1 MYKKV
6 FISCSSKDAKV
17 ASSICHALE
26 GRGHGC
32 WISSRDVTPGE
43 NYQGAI
49 VRAITDAGAMVMV
62 FSTNANNSE
71 EIKKELALASQSNL
85 IVIPVR
91 AEDVL
96 PSEDFRYELATRQWI
111 DLFDDW
117 EQAIET
123 LGRKVDGVIPRTV
136 EPWMCAMEMMEA
148 HKPTPSPFAP
158 KPGKPDK
165 PRDSNPLPKIVIGTL
180 ALLALTV
187 MAGGAWLMRP
197 PPPAVPQGMMM
208 MREADMHP
216 PPGMDPARLETD
228 LWDAVKDSGNDAAL
242 NSYLAKFPDGI
253 FAAAA
258 RARIETL
265 NSKGAAP
272 AAAPTAAR
280 VKTASAAP
288 PVNAAIKPAA
298 PAPLSHDHAMAM
310 AMPASSSGSSSA
322 DGNLNGAVQ
331 MAVSMARSSET
342 RAREMAQSGEQAFK
356 LAQTG
361 TAGYGTQ
368 AVHEG
373 VQWSGRLAD
382 LNTGAPAVVT
392 YANGAR
398 YAGGTRGGHRNGVGV
413 FTGTPSMA
421 FHERVG
427 EFAADQMS
435 GYGVVYRNDGRVR
448 AGQWKSGVAEG
459 YGAVYDTKGKLV
471 EQGLFSGDKLLT
483 PLGGN

>member
-1 MYKKV
+1 MQKKV
-6 FISCSSKDAKV
+6 FISCSSKDARI

-26 GRGHGC
+26 TRGQTC

-62 FSTNANNSE
+62 FSTNADNSE

-123 LGRKVDGVIPRTV
+123 LGRKIDGVIPRAV
-136 EPWMCAMEMMEA
+136 EPWMCAKEMMQTP
-148 HKPTPSPFAP
+148 HKATPSPFEA
-158 KPGKPDK
+158 KPGVPQPKPDK
-165 PRDSNPLPKIVIGTL
+165 NPLPLIVMGTMGVL
-180 ALLALTV
+180 ALAV
-187 MAGGAWLMRP
+187 VAGGAWLMRAP
-197 PPPAVPQGMMM
+197 PHPDVPAGMM
-208 MREADMHP
+208 MREADMHDNDHP
-216 PPGMDPARLETD
+216 PPGMDPAKLEAD
-228 LWDAVKDSGNDAAL
+228 LWDAVKDTRNDAAL
-242 NSYLAKFPDGI
+242 NSYLTRYPAGI

-258 RARIETL
+258 KARIEAL
-265 NSKGAAP
+265 NKPGAP
-272 AAAPTAAR
+272 G

-288 PVNAAIKPAA
+288 PVKSAAVKPVAMPAAAATPPAMAMPMPAA
-298 PAPLSHDHAMAM
+298 PASD
-310 AMPASSSGSSSA
+310 SG
-322 DGNLNGAVQ
+322 LNSNVQ
-331 MAVSMARSSET
+331 MAVAMARSAET
-342 RAREMAQSGEQAFK
+342 RAREMARNAEQSLK
-356 LAQTG
+356 LAQAE

-368 AVHEG
+368 TVHNG
-373 VQWSGRLAD
+373 VRWSGHLAD
-382 LNTGAPAVVT
+382 LASGTPGVVT
-392 YANGAR
+392 YENGAR
-398 YAGGTRGGHRNGVGV
+398 YAGGTRGGHRDGVGV

-427 EFAADQMS
+427 EFVTDQMS

-448 AGQWKSGVAEG
+448 VGQWKGGNAEG
-459 YGAVYDTKGKLV
+459 YGAVYNAQGKLV
-471 EQGLFSGDKLLT
+471 EQGLFAGDKLVT
-483 PLGGN
+483 PLTHN

>member
-49 VRAITDAGAMVMV
+49 VRAISDAGAMVMV

-123 LGRKVDGVIPRTV
+123 LGRKIDGVIPRDV
-136 EPWMCAMEMMEA
+136 EPWMCAMEMMET
-148 HKPTPSPFAP
+148 HKPTPSPFPP
-158 KPGKPDK
+158 KPGAPPPKRDK
-165 PRDSNPLPKIVIGTL
+165 NPLPLIIMGTL
-180 ALLALTV
+180 AVLALAV
-187 MAGGAWLMRP
+187 IAGGTWLMRTP
-197 PPPAVPQGMMM
+197 PQPAVPKGMML
-208 MREADMHP
+208 MREADMRP
-216 PPGMDPARLETD
+216 PPGVDPARMETD
-228 LWDAVKDSGNDAAL
+228 LWDAVKDSGNEAAL

-258 RARIETL
+258 RARIEAL
-265 NSKGAAP
+265 NSKGVAP
-272 AAAPTAAR
+272 AAAP
-280 VKTASAAP
+280 VKAASAAP
-288 PVNAAIKPAA
+288 TVKAAAAKPPAA
-298 PAPLSHDHAMAM
+298 AAPSHDHAMAM
-310 AMPASSSGSSSA
+310 AMPVSSAA
-322 DGNLNGAVQ
+322 DGNLNSAVQ
-331 MAVSMARSSET
+331 MAVSMARSAET
-342 RAREMAQSGEQAFK
+342 RARDMAQSGEQAFK
-356 LAQTG
+356 LAQAG
-361 TAGYGTQ
+361 TSGYGTQ

-382 LNTGAPAVVT
+382 LNTGAPAVIT
-392 YANGAR
+392 YANGTR

-413 FTGTPSMA
+413 YIGTPSLP

-448 AGQWKSGVAEG
+448 AGQWKAGIAEG

-471 EQGLFSGDKLLT
+471 EQGLFSGDKLVT
-483 PLGGN
+483 PLTGN

>member
-6 FISCSSKDAKV
+6 FISSSSKDAKV

-26 GRGHGC
+26 SRGHGC

-123 LGRKVDGVIPRTV
+123 LGRKIDGIIPRNV

-148 HKPTPSPFAP
+148 HKPTPSPFPP
-158 KPGKPDK
+158 KPGAPPSSKDK
-165 PRDSNPLPKIVIGTL
+165 NPLPLIIMGTL
-180 ALLALTV
+180 AVLALAV
-187 MAGGAWLMRP
+187 IAGGTWLMRTP
-197 PPPAVPQGMMM
+197 PQPAVPKGMML
-208 MREADMHP
+208 MRESDMQSP
-216 PPGMDPARLETD
+216 PARMDPVTLEED
-228 LWDAVKDSGNDAAL
+228 LWDSVKDSGDEAAL

-258 RARIETL
+258 RARIEAS
-265 NSKGAAP
+265 NGVP
-272 AAAPTAAR
+272 
-280 VKTASAAP
+280 VKTASALPAK
-288 PVNAAIKPAA
+288 AAAKPAA
-298 PAPLSHDHAMAM
+298 PAAPSHDHAMAM
-310 AMPASSSGSSSA
+310 AMPASSSA
-322 DGNLNGAVQ
+322 DGNLNSAVQ
-331 MAVSMARSSET
+331 MAVTMARSAEA

-356 LAQTG
+356 LAQAG
-361 TAGYGTQ
+361 SAGYGTQ
-368 AVHEG
+368 TVHAG
-373 VQWSGRLAD
+373 VQWSGLLANLD
-382 LNTGAPAVVT
+382 AGAPAVVT

-398 YAGGTRGGHRNGVGV
+398 YAGGTRGGHRNGAGV
-413 FTGTPSMA
+413 FTGTPSLA
-421 FHERVG
+421 FRERVG

-448 AGQWKSGVAEG
+448 AGQWKAGVAEG
-459 YGAVYDTKGKLV
+459 YGAVYDTRGKLV
-471 EQGLFSGDKLLT
+471 EQGVFSGDKLVT

>member
-91 AEDVL
+91 VEDVL

-123 LGRKVDGVIPRTV
+123 LGRKIDGIIPRTV

-148 HKPTPSPFAP
+148 HKPTPSPFAA

-165 PRDSNPLPKIVIGTL
+165 PRDTNPLSKIVIGTL
-180 ALLALTV
+180 ALLALAV
-187 MAGGAWLMRP
+187 VAGGAWLMRP
-197 PPPAVPQGMMM
+197 PPAVPEGMML
-208 MREADMHP
+208 MREADMRP
-216 PPGMDPARLETD
+216 PPGVDPAKMETD
-228 LWDAVKDSGNDAAL
+228 LWNAVKDSGNEAAL

-258 RARIETL
+258 RARIEAL
-265 NSKGAAP
+265 NSKGAA
-272 AAAPTAAR
+272 AP
-280 VKTASAAP
+280 VKTASVAP
-288 PVNAAIKPAA
+288 PVKAAAAKPPAA
-298 PAPLSHDHAMAM
+298 VVPSRDHAMAM
-310 AMPASSSGSSSA
+310 AMPASSPA
-322 DGNLNGAVQ
+322 DGNLNSAVQ
-331 MAVSMARSSET
+331 MAVSMARSAET

-356 LAQTG
+356 LAQAG
-361 TAGYGTQ
+361 TSGYGTQ

-382 LNTGAPAVVT
+382 LYTGAPAVVT

-413 FTGTPSMA
+413 FTGAPSLP
-421 FHERVG
+421 FRERVG
-427 EFAADQMS
+427 EFIADQMT

-448 AGQWKSGVAEG
+448 VGQWKAGVAEG

-471 EQGLFSGDKLLT
+471 EQGLFSGDKLVT
-483 PLGGN
+483 PLSGN